1 MKLSK
6 TQLFKIIHSS
16 GFLNRLLVPLQI
28 FGLHLM
34 KNVLKPLTKS
44 VLIPL
49 ALTATASA
57 MDAAIKKTS

>member
-6 TQLFKIIHSS
+6 TELPKITHSS

-28 FGLHLM
+28 FGLPLM
-34 KNVLKPLTKS
+34 NNVLKPLTKS

-49 ALTATASA
+49 ALTATPTA